1 MADKI
6 KISYK
11 FRLDIINT
19 INYHNNCISTQYEWV
34 LIIKDNNFNI
44 LKIY

>member
-19 INYHNNCISTQYEWV
+19 INYHNTV
-34 LIIKDNNFNI
+34 LALNMSEC
-44 LKIY
+44 